1 MMLVHVKN
9 KKMNDVLVDM
19 GLILL
24 GGILAAIPILGLGLF
39 LQNDSE

>member
-1 MMLVHVKN
+1 MMLVHVMN

-24 GGILAAIPILGLGLF
+24 GGILAVIPILGLGLF